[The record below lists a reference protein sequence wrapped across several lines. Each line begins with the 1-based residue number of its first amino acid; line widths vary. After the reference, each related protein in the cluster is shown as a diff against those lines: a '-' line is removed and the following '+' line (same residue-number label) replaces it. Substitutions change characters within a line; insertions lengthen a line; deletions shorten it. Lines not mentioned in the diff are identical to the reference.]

1 MEPPYD
7 LLTKKYAISVPEHC
21 TTSVRAIQDIAD
33 LCSRISA
40 LCFEPKLV
48 DGKAK
53 VLEYLE
59 AAKLDIRRELAGNSK
74 RKEAFEYALVSL
86 GEASGFAN
94 ADDLS
99 AAGATLITTGVDLEN
114 IIILE
119 AAHCVCSAMK
129 ES

>member
-1 MEPPYD
+1 M
-7 LLTKKYAISVPEHC
+7 
-21 TTSVRAIQDIAD
+21 
-33 LCSRISA
+33 CSRISA
-40 LCFEPKLV
+40 LCFEPKLA
-48 DGKAK
+48 DRKPK

-86 GEASGFAN
+86 GEASNLAN

-99 AAGATLITTGVDLEN
+99 AAGTTLINTGVDLEN

-129 ES
+129 E

>member
-40 LCFEPKLV
+40 LCFEPKLA
-48 DGKAK
+48 DRKAK

-74 RKEAFEYALVSL
+74 SAEAFEYALVSL

-94 ADDLS
+94 ADDLA
-99 AAGATLITTGVDLEN
+99 AAGTTLINTGVDLEN

-119 AAHCVCSAMK
+119 AAHCVCRAMK